1 MYCFLSPK
9 VTECRLAGTALIV
22 PLVNY
27 QWPSLPYSLIKED
40 YRRKFL
46 NLGLWLSTY
55 VPGLLHWWVTQNWIP
70 STSVLEKNPIFF
82 NERDIDI
89 LKTIPGFPML
99 SKVKILSFSL
109 AICVD
114 LRRS

>member
-1 MYCFLSPK
+1 MI
-9 VTECRLAGTALIV
+9 ECRLAGTALIV

-27 QWPSLPYSLIKED
+27 QWPSLPFSLIKED
-40 YRRKFL
+40 YRRKIL
-46 NLGLWLSTY
+46 KLGLWLSTY
-55 VPGLLHWWVTQNWIP
+55 TPGLLHWWVSQNWIP

-99 SKVKILSFSL
+99 SKVY
-109 AICVD
+109 
-114 LRRS
+114 R